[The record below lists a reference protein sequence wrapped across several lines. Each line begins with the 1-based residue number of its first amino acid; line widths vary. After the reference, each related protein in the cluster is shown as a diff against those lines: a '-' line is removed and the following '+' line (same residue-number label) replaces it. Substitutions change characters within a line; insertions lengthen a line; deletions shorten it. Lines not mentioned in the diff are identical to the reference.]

1 MPNDVALDHKAQKL
15 YWGDARLDKIE
26 RCEYDGTKRVVLAK
40 LLPQHPFALAI
51 YGDFVYWTDW
61 ILHEVLRA
69 DKFTGQYV
77 VSLRK
82 DVARSVA
89 ALSIS
94 FNSMMDF

>member
-89 ALSIS
+89 DL
-94 FNSMMDF
+94 